1 MFSKSKVYQDQA
13 DNCTD
18 GIVIPMSFFD
28 LMPKKEVESMLDL
41 HEMREKNLGDQV
53 VSSGL
58 LVSVN
63 SIVTHL
69 NVDSNIY
76 HKNFN
81 NHLAEQMSDLR

>member
-13 DNCTD
+13 DNCAD
-18 GIVIPMSFFD
+18 GIVIPISFFD
-28 LMPKKEVESMLDL
+28 LMPKKEVESMLHL
-41 HEMREKNLGDQV
+41 HEMREKNLGKEAM
-53 VSSGL
+53 SSGL

-76 HKNFN
+76 HKNLN
-81 NHLAEQMSDLR
+81 NNLAE